1 MDTVRSRGSGVT
13 MKKRPIT
20 LIEILEYGPFQ
31 FWFLFVVTAS
41 FYVVLRSPR
50 ADEFLQLS
58 GASLV
63 AACGI
68 LGVIFLTE
76 HADNSF
82 RKMGLWVNAVVAS
95 WIAFSVCLIIGP
107 LAWLFP
113 VVLVLPAVLQGFALS
128 LAVEEDFRRCFWWSF
143 GGGGLVVMVLVFG
156 ACVYSMLGSVIG

>member
-1 MDTVRSRGSGVT
+1 MT

-31 FWFLFVVTAS
+31 FWLLFVVTAS
-41 FYVVLRSPR
+41 FYVVLRTPR
-50 ADEFLQLS
+50 ADELLQLS

-76 HADNSF
+76 HADNPF
-82 RKMGLWVNAVVAS
+82 RKIGLWAKAFVAS
-95 WIAFSVCLIIGP
+95 LIAFSICLTIGP
-107 LAWLFP
+107 LVFLFP
-113 VVLVLPAVLQGFALS
+113 IVLVFPAVLQGFALS

-143 GGGGLVVMVLVFG
+143 GGAGLVVVVVVFG